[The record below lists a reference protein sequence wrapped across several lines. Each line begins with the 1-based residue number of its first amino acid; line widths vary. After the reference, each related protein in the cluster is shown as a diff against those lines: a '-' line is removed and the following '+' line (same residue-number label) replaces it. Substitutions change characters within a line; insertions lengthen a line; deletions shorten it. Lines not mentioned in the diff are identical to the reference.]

1 MGETLSDMLYNM
13 TDVRQQESEAYKKIE
28 EALEHYEAIMLAVE
42 RDSLARDGMEMIE
55 SVMRGD

>member
-1 MGETLSDMLYNM
+1 MNETLVDTLYNIM
-13 TDVRQQESEAYKKIE
+13 GPTYDEPTFDRIE
-28 EALEHYEAIMLAVE
+28 KALKHYEAIMLAVE